1 MNTLRMEIEE
11 MVAGRDGREAMTL
24 SDVVEIVEV
33 LADRLDTMKE
43 EMAVT
48 HTIIDPADLSNT
60 IGAVYDIGIDTSPT
74 DTLDDDDGGDT
85 TITSFRL
92 VKMDDD
98 DGGGGDDPK
107 PEKPKPK
114 PKPKDEPA
122 PDPDEPTPDMTPPD
136 PEEQPEI
143 PEEGL
148 PGTGGDQTIVVG
160 SAGAGATSEQ

>member
-1 MNTLRMEIEE
+1 MNTSRMEIEE

-43 EMAVT
+43 EIAVT
-48 HTIIDPADLSNT
+48 HTIINPADLSNT
-60 IGAVYDIGIDTSPT
+60 IEAVYDIGIDTRPSPVAYA
-74 DTLDDDDGGDT
+74 DT
-85 TITSFRL
+85 
-92 VKMDDD
+92 MDDD

-148 PGTGGDQTIVVG
+148 PGTGGDQRIIVG